1 MDWLPTLADYCGL
14 DTSDLALDG
23 RSLTDVI
30 GGDAPSPHTALHW
43 TLATQWA
50 ARQDAWKMI
59 SRGDTMFLANLHDD
73 PGESRN
79 LANDRPDIIS
89 RLRARHEAWVA
100 TGIKPI
106 YTVESPR

>member
-30 GGDAPSPHTALHW
+30 GGDAPSPHAALHW
-43 TLATQWA
+43 MLATQWA
-50 ARQDAWKMI
+50 ARQDVWKMI
-59 SRGDTMFLANLHDD
+59 SRGDTMFLANLHGD

>member
-1 MDWLPTLADYCGL
+1 
-14 DTSDLALDG
+14 
-23 RSLTDVI
+23 
-30 GGDAPSPHTALHW
+30 
-43 TLATQWA
+43 
-50 ARQDAWKMI
+50 
-59 SRGDTMFLANLHDD
+59 MFLANLHDD